1 MEKRRASFRLRPA
14 LLAAVMFLSLLAPM
28 APAARGADAAVTG
41 SVSATVR
48 LDYDQSL
55 TELRRRE
62 VRAELWQGENYL
74 GAASLADAG
83 TTSLSGYAAS
93 VSHRD
98 TAGEPLAGE
107 EPGYLDLR
115 VDGLPR
121 GSYTLRLSG
130 RGYVTCERTMFMDDC
145 ARHILVG
152 TGDAAFALGDFDG
165 DGEVDAR
172 DRDLLAGAL
181 GSGDAGDLE
190 RFDLNGDGEI
200 DIIDLAYVNRQTGAE
215 GDAQLLETALLAPPV
230 DMTGLAAELAQEGV
244 ILLSGSLTD
253 LFQAGGTPAIFQAVE
268 NGEIVLPIP
277 FRESVEME
285 QLQIGSAV
293 DAPILAGVVEV
304 EDEYGETT
312 LYAFDTARSGG
323 TQTLSLSQ
331 AEDNVI
337 TIDLGRRV
345 AVKKITITV
354 TRTENGY
361 AAVESIQFLKEMVPL
376 DPEAAE
382 GRVKGLAAEA
392 GDGKVDLTWNRM
404 PNITGYRVDWQCLSD
419 QRQNGSLYVEVNRA
433 EITGLDNLKEYQFT
447 VTAVNGSWSGKP
459 SQPVTATPQPASA
472 PKAPDMV
479 SVTSLDGALQ
489 VGWKAAKGATWYELY
504 YTDRENASTDSY
516 IPLGETLTTTG
527 TTLTGLTN
535 GVTYYLYIVAGNDMG
550 RSGPSRIAA
559 GTPKAVVY
567 ERPAGI
573 PALGVLDWRDIA
585 SIRLADQNN
594 YDRPAYSAG
603 APFTPSNMADGDYRT
618 HWTARDWW
626 YNEHVVVTFREP
638 QDLQAAIWVP
648 RLDGNHAANLRAYSV
663 LVWYEGDDLNGP
675 GRHVTPGTDNNGNTD
690 GGDVQTWPGIR
701 GNPAVTKFAVMPFAP
716 QKDVVQISVAAEQAG
731 YVNVSL
737 SELMFLKYDENHRLP
752 DEIGELFA
760 DELHTVLAPG
770 VTQAR
775 INELR
780 GRLNSDE
787 RNYYMDLDT
796 MADELVLAQE
806 LLDSGRSSGVI
817 VDGIDSRSSGRDN
830 GKYGQ
835 GGSELQPLGVAAGA
849 GREIAVYAAGI
860 PAGEKVTVYATQF
873 NAEASAWQAKVGELV
888 NGRNVLTIPQ
898 IGSQNTPRGGSL
910 YITYSGTNPEGIQ
923 LHIRRATDIPV
934 LELGGWK
941 TMTDAERSQT
951 INAYLAE
958 LDNYLAVNRVG
969 TSQTDWHNV
978 TEISTPSVLLS
989 LPAGAVQAGL
999 SRVSDRAAQL
1009 ENSLLAWEDVLSI
1022 CQTVQ
1027 GISGPMESRQNIRCM
1042 QMFTGAFMYAAGS
1055 HIGIGYGSCSGMVGG
1070 TPLSRLP
1077 AGATANSLF
1086 GWGIAHEIGHNMDK
1100 LGKAEI
1106 TNNIYALAIQTSD
1119 GYQNTFT
1126 SRLEASNKY
1135 AAIFNKTAQG
1145 RAGTSGDVFVQ
1156 LGMYWQLHLAY
1167 DDGAEPLDFFNRF
1180 FAAWKSGQYFNGA
1193 SAYDDKVAL
1202 TASAIANRNLTEFFT
1217 RWGMTLSPETQA
1229 KLSGYPA
1236 EARAVWYLNDQSRR
1250 DRLAGVSAGVGTVS
1264 AQADKVGDSEFKLT
1278 FSAALTSGKVQGYEI
1293 RRNDETIAFTT
1304 DTTFTDTIGSGNNRT
1319 YTYTV
1324 TAYDTLG
1331 NRIGSASTQAF
1342 RVSYDLLVD
1351 PSEYTI
1357 RREAGGDVQITFRK
1371 PTAVSGLRLPAS
1383 VMGGGSF
1390 RILVTEADGSKTLVR
1405 DGSFANSSQ
1414 VSEGD
1419 RFVSYFQL
1427 ADAPGDDARIGTY
1440 QASAV
1445 TISGIPED
1453 TALSDVRLISYV
1465 GDDIAF
1471 LSGPTVGRMAADYR
1485 YGSGAD
1491 DVIRE
1496 GTLVIAGTFTGD
1508 PVYNTVRI
1516 EGEFAPPDMG
1526 AVNGENGTGSA
1537 VTRYLDGYA
1546 LLFADEQADGIY
1558 TNISNGIFLFVPD
1571 VQAEKALQEG
1581 ETSCGGENV
1590 LPSRI
1595 RAELWRT
1602 DTPDSAEGTRR
1613 TAQTMWINSPG
1624 GSELPLVV
1632 LEGGSQ

>member
-1 MEKRRASFRLRPA
+1 MEKRKRSFRLRPA

-28 APAARGADAAVTG
+28 APAAQGADAVTG

-48 LDYDQSL
+48 LDFDQPL
-55 TELRRRE
+55 AELRRRE
-62 VRAELWQGENYL
+62 VRAELWQEGNYL
-74 GAASLADAG
+74 GAANLADAG
-83 TTSLSGYAAS
+83 NVSFSGYAAA

-98 TAGEPLAGE
+98 AAGEPLYGE
-107 EPGYLDLR
+107 TPGFLDLR
-115 VDGLPR
+115 VDGLPQ
-121 GSYTLRLSG
+121 GNYTLRLSG
-130 RGYVTCERTMFMDDC
+130 RGYVTCERTVVMNDC
-145 ARHILVG
+145 ARHLVVG
-152 TGDAAFALGDFDG
+152 TGDASFALGDFDG
-165 DGEVDAR
+165 NGVVDAQ
-172 DRDLLAGAL
+172 DRELLADAL
-181 GSGDAGDLE
+181 GSAGSQELE

-200 DIIDLAYVNRQTGAE
+200 DIIDLACVNRQTGAE
-215 GDAQLLETALLAPPV
+215 GQAQVLETALLAPPV
-230 DMTGLAAELAQEGV
+230 DMSGLNAEMEREGV
-244 ILLSGSLTD
+244 ILLSGDPAD
-253 LFQAGGTPAIFQAVE
+253 LFQAGGSPVVFQAHE

-277 FRESVEME
+277 FREPVEME
-285 QLQIGSAV
+285 QLQIESTG
-293 DAPILAGVVEV
+293 DAPILAGVAEIV
-304 EDEYGETT
+304 DEYGESTFH
-312 LYAFDTARSGG
+312 AFDSARSGG
-323 TQTLSLSQ
+323 AQTLSLPQ
-331 AEDNVI
+331 AEDAVI

-354 TRTENGY
+354 TKTEDGF

-382 GRVKGLAAEA
+382 ARVKGLTAEA
-392 GDGKVDLTWNRM
+392 GDGKVDLTWNRL
-404 PNITGYRVDWQCLSD
+404 PNITGYRVDWECLSD
-419 QRQNGSLYVEVNRA
+419 ARQTGSLYVEVNRA
-433 EITGLDNLKEYQFT
+433 EITGLDNLKEYRFT

-459 SQPVTATPQPASA
+459 SQPVTAIPQPASA

-479 SVTSLDGALQ
+479 SVTSLDGALE

-516 IPLGETLTTTG
+516 IPLGETLTATG

-573 PALGVLDWRDIA
+573 PALGVLDWQDIA
-585 SIRLADQNN
+585 SIRLADPGNI
-594 YDRPAYSAG
+594 DGAAYPG
-603 APFTPSNMADGDYRT
+603 GFTPNYMADGDYRT
-618 HWTARDWW
+618 HWTVQNWW
-626 YNEHVVVTFREP
+626 RNEHVIVTFRQP
-638 QDLQAAIWVP
+638 QDIQAVIWVP

-690 GGDVQTWPGIR
+690 GGDVQTWPSIR

-716 QKDVVQISVAAEQAG
+716 QKDVVQISVAVEQVG
-731 YVNVSL
+731 YAKLSL

-760 DELHTVLAPG
+760 DELHTVLASG
-770 VTQAR
+770 VTRER

-780 GRLNSDE
+780 RRLESDE

-817 VDGIDSRSSGRDN
+817 VDGIDSRSSGEDSK
-830 GKYGQ
+830 KYGQ
-835 GGSELQPLGVAAGA
+835 GGSELQPLGVAAAA

-860 PAGEKVTVYATQF
+860 PAGKTVTVYATQF
-873 NAEASAWQAKVGELV
+873 NAEASAWQAKAGELV
-888 NGRNVLTIPQ
+888 NGRNILTIPQ

-910 YITYSGTNPEGIQ
+910 YLTYSGTNPEGIR

-934 LELGGWK
+934 LELGGWNA
-941 TMTDAERSQT
+941 MTDAERSQT
-951 INAYLAE
+951 ISAYLAE
-958 LDNYLAVNRVG
+958 LDSYLAVNKVG
-969 TSQTDWHNV
+969 SSQTDWRNV

-999 SRVSDRAAQL
+999 SWVSDRAAQL

-1042 QMFTGAFMYAAGS
+1042 QMFTGAFMYAAGN

-1070 TPLSRLP
+1070 APLSQLP
-1077 AGATANSLF
+1077 GGAAANSLF

-1106 TNNIYALAIQTSD
+1106 TNNIYAMAIQTSD
-1119 GYQNTFT
+1119 GKQNTFT

-1145 RAGTSGDVFVQ
+1145 RAGASGDVFVQ

-1202 TASAIANRNLTEFFT
+1202 TASAIANRNLTDFFT
-1217 RWGMTLSPETQA
+1217 RWGMTLSPETRA
-1229 KLSGYPA
+1229 KLSGYPD
-1236 EARAVWYLNDQSRR
+1236 ETRAIWYLNDQSRR
-1250 DRLAGVSAGVGTVS
+1250 DRLTGVAAGAGTVS
-1264 AQADKVGDSEFKLT
+1264 AQASKVGDSEFKLT
-1278 FSAALTSGKVQGYEI
+1278 FSADLTSGKVQGYEI
-1293 RRNDETIAFTT
+1293 RRGDETIAFTT
-1304 DTTFTDTIGSGNNRT
+1304 DTTFTDTIGSGNNLT
-1319 YTYTV
+1319 YAYTV

-1331 NRIGSASTQAF
+1331 NQIGSAVTQEF

-1357 RREAGGDVQITFRK
+1357 RRDANGNVQIDLHK

-1390 RILVTEADGSKTLVR
+1390 QVFVTEANGAKTLVR
-1405 DGSFANSSQ
+1405 DGSFANSSRPLE
-1414 VSEGD
+1414 SD
-1419 RFVSYFQL
+1419 RFISYFHL
-1427 ADAPGDDARIGTY
+1427 ANAPENDARIGTY
-1440 QASAV
+1440 QAKSV
-1445 TISGIPED
+1445 TISGIPAGVD
-1453 TALSDVRLISYV
+1453 DNDVRLISYV

-1471 LSGPTVGRMAADYR
+1471 RSGPTVGKMSEDYR
-1485 YGSGAD
+1485 YGDGAN
-1491 DVIRE
+1491 DVIRK
-1496 GTLVIAGTFTGD
+1496 GSLVIVGTFSGD

-1516 EGEFAPPDMG
+1516 EGEFAPPDM
-1526 AVNGENGTGSA
+1526 AAANGENGTGSA
-1537 VTRYLDGYA
+1537 VTRYLNGYA

-1558 TNISNGIFLFVPD
+1558 TNISNGIFIFVPD
-1571 VQAEKALQEG
+1571 VQAEKELQAG
-1581 ETSCGGENV
+1581 ETSCGSENV

-1632 LEGGSQ
+1632 LEGGSK

>member
-1 MEKRRASFRLRPA
+1 MEKRKRSFRLRPA

-28 APAARGADAAVTG
+28 APAAQGADAVTG

-48 LDYDQSL
+48 LDFDQPL
-55 TELRRRE
+55 AELRRRE
-62 VRAELWQGENYL
+62 VRAELWQEGNYL
-74 GAASLADAG
+74 GAANLADAG
-83 TTSLSGYAAS
+83 NVSFSGYAAA

-98 TAGEPLAGE
+98 AAGEPLYGE
-107 EPGYLDLR
+107 TPGFLDLR
-115 VDGLPR
+115 VDGLPQ
-121 GSYTLRLSG
+121 GNYTLRLSG
-130 RGYVTCERTMFMDDC
+130 RGYVTCERTVVMNDC
-145 ARHILVG
+145 ARHLVVG
-152 TGDAAFALGDFDG
+152 TGDASFALGDFDG
-165 DGEVDAR
+165 NGVVDAQ
-172 DRDLLAGAL
+172 DRELLADAL
-181 GSGDAGDLE
+181 GSAGSQELE

-200 DIIDLAYVNRQTGAE
+200 DIIDLACVNRQTGAE
-215 GDAQLLETALLAPPV
+215 GQAQVLETALLAPPV
-230 DMTGLAAELAQEGV
+230 DMSGLNAEMEREGV
-244 ILLSGSLTD
+244 ILLSGDPAD
-253 LFQAGGTPAIFQAVE
+253 LFQAGGSPVVFQAHE

-277 FRESVEME
+277 FREPVEME
-285 QLQIGSAV
+285 QLQIESTG
-293 DAPILAGVVEV
+293 DAPILAGVAEIV
-304 EDEYGETT
+304 DEYGESTFH
-312 LYAFDTARSGG
+312 AFDSARSGG
-323 TQTLSLSQ
+323 AQTLSLPQ
-331 AEDNVI
+331 AEDAVI

-354 TRTENGY
+354 TKTEDGF

-382 GRVKGLAAEA
+382 ARVKGLTAEA
-392 GDGKVDLTWNRM
+392 GDGKVDLTWNRL
-404 PNITGYRVDWQCLSD
+404 PNITGYRVDWECLSD
-419 QRQNGSLYVEVNRA
+419 ARQTGSLYVEVNRA
-433 EITGLDNLKEYQFT
+433 EITGLDNLKEYRFT

-459 SQPVTATPQPASA
+459 SQPVTAIPQPASA

-479 SVTSLDGALQ
+479 SVTSLDGALE

-516 IPLGETLTTTG
+516 IPLGETLTATG

-573 PALGVLDWRDIA
+573 PALGVLDWQDIA
-585 SIRLADQNN
+585 SIRLADPGNI
-594 YDRPAYSAG
+594 DGAAYPG
-603 APFTPSNMADGDYRT
+603 GFTPNYMADGDYRT
-618 HWTARDWW
+618 HWTVQNWW
-626 YNEHVVVTFREP
+626 RNEHVIVTFRQP
-638 QDLQAAIWVP
+638 QDIQAVIWVP
-648 RLDGNHAANLRAYSV
+648 RLDGAYASSLRTYSV
-663 LVWYEGDDLNGP
+663 QVWYAGEDLSGP
-675 GRHVTPGTDNNGNTD
+675 GHLVTPGTDHNNMSQA
-690 GGDVQTWPGIR
+690 DVDSWPNVR
-701 GNPAVTKFAVMPFAP
+701 GNPAVTKFGVLPFTP
-716 QKDVVQISVAAEQAG
+716 QKQVAQVSVAVEQVG
-731 YVNVSL
+731 YAKLSL

-760 DELHTVLAPG
+760 DELHTVLASG
-770 VTQAR
+770 VTRER

-780 GRLNSDE
+780 RRLESDE

-817 VDGIDSRSSGRDN
+817 VDGIDSRSSGEDSK
-830 GKYGQ
+830 KYGQ

-873 NAEASAWQAKVGELV
+873 NAEASAWQAKAGELV
-888 NGRNVLTIPQ
+888 NGRNILTIPQ

-910 YITYSGTNPEGIQ
+910 YITYSGTNPEGIR

-934 LELGGWK
+934 LELGGWNA
-941 TMTDAERSQT
+941 MTDAERSQT
-951 INAYLAE
+951 ISAYLAE
-958 LDNYLAVNRVG
+958 LDSYLAVNKVG
-969 TSQTDWHNV
+969 SSQTDWRNV

-999 SRVSDRAAQL
+999 SWVSDRAAQL

-1042 QMFTGAFMYAAGS
+1042 QMFTGAFMYAAGN

-1070 TPLSRLP
+1070 APLSQL

-1106 TNNIYALAIQTSD
+1106 TNNIYAMAIQTSD
-1119 GYQNTFT
+1119 GKQNTFT

-1145 RAGTSGDVFVQ
+1145 RAGASGDVFVQ

-1202 TASAIANRNLTEFFT
+1202 TASAIANRNLTDFFT
-1217 RWGMTLSPETQA
+1217 RWGMTLSPETRA
-1229 KLSGYPA
+1229 KLSGYPD
-1236 EARAVWYLNDQSRR
+1236 ETRAIWYLNDQSRR
-1250 DRLAGVSAGVGTVS
+1250 DRLTGVAAGAGTVS
-1264 AQADKVGDSEFKLT
+1264 AQASKVGDSEFKLT
-1278 FSAALTSGKVQGYEI
+1278 FSADLTSGKVQGYEI
-1293 RRNDETIAFTT
+1293 RRGDETIAFTT
-1304 DTTFTDTIGSGNNRT
+1304 DTTFTDTIGSGNNLT
-1319 YTYTV
+1319 YAYTV

-1331 NRIGSASTQAF
+1331 NQIGSAVTQEF

-1357 RREAGGDVQITFRK
+1357 RRDANGNVQIDLHK

-1383 VMGGGSF
+1383 VTGGGSF
-1390 RILVTEADGSKTLVR
+1390 QVFVTEADGSKTLVR
-1405 DGSFANSSQ
+1405 DGSFANSSRPL
-1414 VSEGD
+1414 EGD
-1419 RFVSYFQL
+1419 RFISYFHL
-1427 ADAPGDDARIGTY
+1427 ANAPEDDARIGTY
-1440 QASAV
+1440 QAKSV
-1445 TISGIPED
+1445 TISGIPENI
-1453 TALSDVRLISYV
+1453 ALSDVRLISYV

-1471 LSGPTVGRMAADYR
+1471 RSGPTVGKMSEDYR
-1485 YGSGAD
+1485 YGDGAN
-1491 DVIRE
+1491 DVIRK
-1496 GTLVIAGTFTGD
+1496 GSLVIVGTFSGD

-1516 EGEFAPPDMG
+1516 EGEFAPPDM
-1526 AVNGENGTGSA
+1526 AAANGENGTGST
-1537 VTRYLDGYA
+1537 VTRYLNGYA

-1558 TNISNGIFLFVPD
+1558 TNISNGIFIFVPD
-1571 VQAEKALQEG
+1571 VQAEKELQEG
-1581 ETSCGGENV
+1581 ETSCGSENV

-1632 LEGGSQ
+1632 LEGGSK

>member
-1 MEKRRASFRLRPA
+1 MEKRKRSFRLRPA

-28 APAARGADAAVTG
+28 APAAQGADAVTG

-48 LDYDQSL
+48 LDFDQPL
-55 TELRRRE
+55 AELRRRE
-62 VRAELWQGENYL
+62 VRAELWQEGNYL
-74 GAASLADAG
+74 GAANLADAG
-83 TTSLSGYAAS
+83 NVSFSGYAAA

-98 TAGEPLAGE
+98 AAGEPLYGE
-107 EPGYLDLR
+107 TPGFLDLR
-115 VDGLPR
+115 VDGLPQ
-121 GSYTLRLSG
+121 GNYTLRLSG
-130 RGYVTCERTMFMDDC
+130 RGYVTCERTVVMNDC
-145 ARHILVG
+145 ARHLVVG
-152 TGDAAFALGDFDG
+152 TGDASFALGDFDG
-165 DGEVDAR
+165 NGVVDAQ
-172 DRDLLAGAL
+172 DRELLADAL
-181 GSGDAGDLE
+181 GSAGSQELE

-200 DIIDLAYVNRQTGAE
+200 DIIDLACVNRQTGAE
-215 GDAQLLETALLAPPV
+215 GQAQVLETALLAPPV
-230 DMTGLAAELAQEGV
+230 DMSGLNAEMEREGV
-244 ILLSGSLTD
+244 ILLSGDPAD
-253 LFQAGGTPAIFQAVE
+253 LFQAGGSPVVFQAHE

-277 FRESVEME
+277 FREPVEME
-285 QLQIGSAV
+285 QLQIESTG
-293 DAPILAGVVEV
+293 DAPILAGVAEIV
-304 EDEYGETT
+304 DEYGESTFH
-312 LYAFDTARSGG
+312 AFDSARSGG
-323 TQTLSLSQ
+323 AQTLSLPQ
-331 AEDNVI
+331 AEDAVI

-354 TRTENGY
+354 TKTEDGF

-382 GRVKGLAAEA
+382 ARVKGLTAEA
-392 GDGKVDLTWNRM
+392 GDGKVDLTWNRL
-404 PNITGYRVDWQCLSD
+404 PNITGYRVDWECLSD
-419 QRQNGSLYVEVNRA
+419 ARQTGSLYVEVNRA
-433 EITGLDNLKEYQFT
+433 EITGLDNLKEYRFT

-459 SQPVTATPQPASA
+459 SQPVTAIPQPASA

-479 SVTSLDGALQ
+479 SVTSLDGALE

-516 IPLGETLTTTG
+516 IPLGETLTATG

-573 PALGVLDWRDIA
+573 PALGVLDWQDIA
-585 SIRLADQNN
+585 SIRLADPGNI
-594 YDRPAYSAG
+594 DGSAYPG
-603 APFTPSNMADGDYRT
+603 GFTPNYMADGDYRT
-618 HWTARDWW
+618 HWTVQNWW
-626 YNEHVVVTFREP
+626 RNEHVIVTFRQP
-638 QDLQAAIWVP
+638 QDIQAVIWVP
-648 RLDGNHAANLRAYSV
+648 RLDGAYASSLRTYSV
-663 LVWYEGDDLNGP
+663 QVWYAGEDLSGP
-675 GRHVTPGTDNNGNTD
+675 GHLVTPGTDHNNMSQA
-690 GGDVQTWPGIR
+690 DVDSWPNVR
-701 GNPAVTKFAVMPFAP
+701 GNPAVTKFGVLPFTP
-716 QKDVVQISVAAEQAG
+716 QKQVAQISVAVEQMG
-731 YVNVSL
+731 YTRLSL

-760 DELHTVLAPG
+760 DELHTVLASG
-770 VTQAR
+770 VTRER

-780 GRLNSDE
+780 RRLESDE

-806 LLDSGRSSGVI
+806 LLDGGRSSGVI
-817 VDGIDSRSSGRDN
+817 VDGIDSRSSGEDSKR
-830 GKYGQ
+830 YGQ
-835 GGSELQPLGVAAGA
+835 GGSELQPLGVAAAA
-849 GREIAVYAAGI
+849 GREIAVYATGI
-860 PAGEKVTVYATQF
+860 PAGKTVTVYATQF

-910 YITYSGTNPEGIQ
+910 YITYSGTNPEGIR

-934 LELGGWK
+934 LELGGWNA
-941 TMTDAERSQT
+941 MTNAERSQT
-951 INAYLAE
+951 ISAYLAE
-958 LDNYLAVNRVG
+958 LDNYLAVNKVG
-969 TSQTDWHNV
+969 SSQTDWRNV

-999 SRVSDRAAQL
+999 RGTSDRAAQL
-1009 ENSLLAWEDVLSI
+1009 ASSLLAWEDVLSI

-1042 QMFTGAFMYAAGS
+1042 QMFTGAFMYAAGN

-1070 TPLSRLP
+1070 APLSQLP
-1077 AGATANSLF
+1077 GGATANSLF

-1119 GYQNTFT
+1119 GKQNTFT

-1145 RAGTSGDVFVQ
+1145 RAGASGDVFVQ

-1167 DDGAEPLDFFNRF
+1167 DGGDKPLDFFNRF

-1202 TASAIANRNLTEFFT
+1202 TASAIANRNLTDFFT
-1217 RWGMTLSPETQA
+1217 RWGMTLSPETRT
-1229 KLSGYPA
+1229 KLHSYPD
-1236 EARAVWYLNDQSRR
+1236 ETRAIWYLNDQSRR
-1250 DRLAGVSAGVGTVS
+1250 DRLTGVSAGAGTVS
-1264 AQADKVGDSEFKLT
+1264 AQASKVGDSEFKLT
-1278 FSAALTSGKVQGYEI
+1278 FSTALTSGKVQGYEI
-1293 RRNDETIAFTT
+1293 QRNDETIAFTT

-1319 YTYTV
+1319 YSYTV

-1331 NRIGSASTQAF
+1331 NQIGFDVTQEF

-1357 RREAGGDVQITFRK
+1357 RRDTTGDVQITFRS

-1383 VMGGGSF
+1383 VTGGGSF
-1390 RILVTEADGSKTLVR
+1390 QVFVTEASGAKTLVR
-1405 DGSFANSSQ
+1405 DGSFANSSRPLE
-1414 VSEGD
+1414 SD
-1419 RFVSYFQL
+1419 RFISYFHL
-1427 ADAPGDDARIGTY
+1427 ANAPEDDARIGTY
-1440 QASAV
+1440 QAKSV
-1445 TISGIPED
+1445 TISGIPAGVD
-1453 TALSDVRLISYV
+1453 DNDVRLISYV

-1471 LSGPTVGRMAADYR
+1471 RSGPTVGKMSEDYR
-1485 YGSGAD
+1485 YGDGVN
-1491 DVIRE
+1491 DVIRK
-1496 GTLVIAGTFTGD
+1496 GSLVIVGTFSGD

-1516 EGEFAPPDMG
+1516 EGEFAPPDM
-1526 AVNGENGTGSA
+1526 AAANGENGTGSA
-1537 VTRYLDGYA
+1537 VTRYLNGYA

-1558 TNISNGIFLFVPD
+1558 TNISNGIFIFVPD
-1571 VQAEKALQEG
+1571 VQAEKELQEG
-1581 ETSCGGENV
+1581 ETSCGSENV

-1632 LEGGSQ
+1632 LEGGSK